1 MNICSVIFIFLFF
14 YLSVESFGK
23 MKAGGY
29 SNMDKDSEDFSD
41 LKTGLEESNL
51 SGVLTSDQ
59 ATLKRLEEAQQQVE
73 AGMNYRILGEIEI
86 DGQSQMCCFQAF
98 RSLKG
103 DFSVKCA
110 DCGCDYPT
118 SECFQ

>member
-1 MNICSVIFIFLFF
+1 MNIYSMIFIFFLF

-23 MKAGGY
+23 LKAGGY
-29 SNMDKDSEDFSD
+29 SNMDKESDDFSD
-41 LKTGLEESNL
+41 LRTELEESNL
-51 SGVLTSDQ
+51 GGVLTSDQ
-59 ATLKRLEEAQQQVE
+59 ATVIGLEEAQQQVV

-103 DFSVKCA
+103 DFSVNCA